1 VRVHG
6 ALTQGYFRAPR
17 SGSTRFRLQSDDAG
31 VFYVNN
37 QGVVLEPGCCSWR
50 EGSYTLVQN
59 QMYFFKSLMREYGGG
74 DHSRVQIK
82 YDNTNWRNLWDY
94 VMRPVFVS
102 PPPPSPPPPPPPPS
116 PSPPPPSPSP
126 PPPSPP
132 ACVVTFVY
140 EPICARYISSRAAL
154 VATRSV
160 AFPMLTPVT
169 DLQVIYRRSGGSR
182 GNACRCAS
190 GQTCH
195 TYRDAYLSVLTG
207 GARREVQ
214 LVSGSTLA
222 NVVRDVRLNSVCGS
236 RTVPKPPPPALPP
249 PSPSSPPLDVSGDAW
264 RTAAQNQMLG
274 VWAPSSSWSSEYTW
288 MITFEL
294 RIGST
299 LPRVTSQNPAGELSV
314 LHVGRTNSERLP
326 SVLLKGHGNHARL
339 KVLYTP
345 DVSLGLDTIDTS
357 TRLTANSVHTIQI
370 AVTSAANAPAGALA
384 LEVTP
389 PTAHTVYALSTAWC
403 TLSHRWRCHVHR
415 MCGRSHVVAAAV
427 QGSRGR
433 VARL

>member
-1 VRVHG
+1 
-6 ALTQGYFRAPR
+6 
-17 SGSTRFRLQSDDAG
+17 
-31 VFYVNN
+31 
-37 QGVVLEPGCCSWR
+37 
-50 EGSYTLVQN
+50 
-59 QMYFFKSLMREYGGG
+59 M
-74 DHSRVQIK
+74 
-82 YDNTNWRNLWDY
+82 
-94 VMRPVFVS
+94 
-102 PPPPSPPPPPPPPS
+102 
-116 PSPPPPSPSP
+116 
-126 PPPSPP
+126 
-132 ACVVTFVY
+132 
-140 EPICARYISSRAAL
+140 
-154 VATRSV
+154 
-160 AFPMLTPVT
+160 
-169 DLQVIYRRSGGSR
+169 SGG
-182 GNACRCAS
+182 
-190 GQTCH
+190 
-195 TYRDAYLSVLTG
+195 V
-207 GARREVQ
+207 RREVQ
-214 LVSGSTLA
+214 LVSEQIFA
-222 NVVRDVRLNSVCGS
+222 NVVRDVRLNSLCGS

-249 PSPSSPPLDVSGDAW
+249 PAPFAPPPDASGDVW
-264 RTAAQNQMLG
+264 LSAAQGLG
-274 VWAPSSSWSSEYTW
+274 LDVWAPGTSWRSDYTW

-299 LPRVTSQNPAGELSV
+299 LPRVTTSNPAGELSV

-415 MCGRSHVVAAAV
+415 MRGRSHVVAAAV